1 MPEGNSTG
9 TEVSETGSVSG
20 AAGTTGITSQE
31 GTSEMGED
39 TSEADESTSESAK
52 TTNVTTSKRYTVRKG
67 DTLANISLSLYDS
80 RDYVDTICEIN
91 DIEDPDVIYEG
102 MVLELP

>member
-1 MPEGNSTG
+1 MSGNLD
-9 TEVSETGSVSG
+9 TE
-20 AAGTTGITSQE
+20 
-31 GTSEMGED
+31 EMN
-39 TSEADESTSESAK
+39 ASESASDMGESATESGESASESAR

-67 DTLANISLSLYDS
+67 DTLANISLSLYNS

-91 DIEDPDVIYEG
+91 DIEDPDIIYEG

>member
-1 MPEGNSTG
+1 M
-9 TEVSETGSVSG
+9 SE
-20 AAGTTGITSQE
+20 
-31 GTSEMGED
+31 
-39 TSEADESTSESAK
+39 DETTSESAK
-52 TTNVTTSKRYTVRKG
+52 TTNVTTSMRYTVRKG
-67 DTLANISLSLYDS
+67 DTLANISLSLYND